1 MMTRSLALM
10 ETLQPNLI
18 NLLFRPPQAVKI
30 LPREAGPQLPAAL
43 AAVGAAWEAPCFPL
57 PPLRR
62 GGGRGDPA
70 GAWWTEGPNASG
82 RLPASIMREGLLGWP
97 GAAARPAGHAL
108 GTMDLVAGMEVG
120 AEIEVTEDGTLEEL
134 PLHLENAKN
143 CLSWESLDMS
153 SSDDDGEAYLTFCL
167 PVRHPPRPAPRLPA
181 QRPPAS
187 PSTVR
192 SLACEKRVPPLYP
205 CPVRPAAPPSPVI
218 PAFEAYQCQKCL
230 QVFMEEW
237 HYAQH
242 LQDHIQEEAAQQAAA
257 PQVHARPH
265 SPPRKLRCLECG
277 KRFLHPQHFARHTKW
292 HLRLVRK
299 GIRVCRKKGGRR
311 SSQVSYVYKP
321 LGTVTGN
328 QPGAK
333 DGPSLP
339 GAQDNLRQV
348 KSLQAPK
355 NQKASKRKGLR
366 PPKSVPSEASQDEG
380 LLIPAY
386 PENSMTILDSEVGVS
401 FLHPWQKKQE
411 AVLEGQVV
419 GGLFQPAVINAE
431 NQIIILDEEEAE
443 ARPEQHYAEVQAT
456 LFDSQTS
463 AVRPLFF
470 RAEEQAPG
478 LDTQVNVGSLQLGGG
493 KEPAAVTSGWVGQ
506 NPCTLFRTVLLQAD
520 EQAAILDGQA
530 EPSPL
535 QQVIIKTSEVS
546 PTLLVDAE
554 PHFSSLDSATLQ
566 FVPVHS
572 EPQFITIPY
581 GNSLTVDHTA
591 PVEELD
597 KAWESQATTFQ
608 FPGYLPNVYQQN
620 KQPSPTATS
629 CPSPKGSLV
638 VRLVPCASGEHPEV
652 LDLEYDTGGG
662 IPVAS
667 EPWEASIGTGQ
678 ETYTTEEA
686 VEDNFIIVEVEAD
699 SCEQGLAAE
708 RTHNSP
714 RRQTLRRI
722 IQAANQNHVW
732 RFKCPDCGVRYG
744 RMSQLRSHQKG
755 PKRRGRSYLCECGT
769 SFRGLLHLL
778 RHQLLHLDE
787 ALFICATC
795 GKSLKG
801 HKDLARHGTCHPGPA
816 RFGCTCGI
824 SFQRLSRY
832 LWHHVKSQRP
842 GLRVYTLSGFLSSG

>member
-1 MMTRSLALM
+1 
-10 ETLQPNLI
+10 
-18 NLLFRPPQAVKI
+18 
-30 LPREAGPQLPAAL
+30 
-43 AAVGAAWEAPCFPL
+43 
-57 PPLRR
+57 
-62 GGGRGDPA
+62 
-70 GAWWTEGPNASG
+70 
-82 RLPASIMREGLLGWP
+82 
-97 GAAARPAGHAL
+97 
-108 GTMDLVAGMEVG
+108 MDLVAGMEVG

-143 CLSWESLDMS
+143 CLSWESLDIS

-167 PVRHPPRPAPRLPA
+167 PVRRPPRPTPRLPA
-181 QRPPAS
+181 QQPPTS
-187 PSTVR
+187 PSAIR

-205 CPVRPAAPPSPVI
+205 CPVRPAAPPSPGI

-237 HYAQH
+237 HYSQH
-242 LQDHIQEEAAQQAAA
+242 LQDHAHEEAQQQAAL
-257 PQVHARPH
+257 QTHAQPH

-292 HLRLVRK
+292 HLKLVRK
-299 GIRVCRKKGGRR
+299 GIKICRKKGSRR

-321 LGTVTGN
+321 LGTIAGN
-328 QPGAK
+328 QPEAR
-333 DGPSLP
+333 DGSSLP
-339 GAQDNLRQV
+339 VAQDNSRQA
-348 KSLQAPK
+348 KNLHAPK
-355 NQKASKRKGLR
+355 PQRAGKRKGAR
-366 PPKSVPSEASQDEG
+366 HPKSTPSEVSRDEE

-386 PENSMTILDSEVGVS
+386 PENSITILDGEVGVS
-401 FLHPWQKKQE
+401 ILHPWQKKQE
-411 AVLEGQVV
+411 AVLGGEVV
-419 GGLFQPAVINAE
+419 GGLFQPTVIDAE
-431 NQIIILDEEEAE
+431 NQIIILDEEAAE
-443 ARPEQHYAEVQAT
+443 ARPGGPEQHYAEVQAA
-456 LFDSQTS
+456 LLDSQES
-463 AVRPLFF
+463 AMRPVFF
-470 RAEEQAPG
+470 RAEEQAPV

-506 NPCTLFRTVLLQAD
+506 NPCTLFRTVVLQAD
-520 EQAAILDGQA
+520 EPAAILDGQA
-530 EPSPL
+530 EPNPL

-546 PTLLVDAE
+546 PTLLVDTE
-554 PHFSSLDSATLQ
+554 SHFSSLDSATLQ

-572 EPQFITIPY
+572 EPQFITVPY
-581 GNSLTVDHTA
+581 GSSLTVDHTA
-591 PVEELD
+591 AAEEED
-597 KAWESQATTFQ
+597 KAWESQTTAFQ
-608 FPGYLPNVYQQN
+608 FPGYLPNIYQQN

-699 SCEQGLAAE
+699 ACEQGLAVD
-708 RTHNSP
+708 RTRDSP
-714 RRQTLRRI
+714 QGQPLRRI
-722 IQAANQNHVW
+722 MGPANQNHVW
-732 RFKCPDCGVRYG
+732 RFKCPDCGVRYS

-755 PKRRGRSYLCECGT
+755 PKRRGRSYLCECGA

-778 RHQLLHLDE
+778 RHQLLHLEE

-801 HKDLARHGTCHPGPA
+801 HKGLARHGTCHPGPA
-816 RFGCTCGI
+816 RFGCPCGI